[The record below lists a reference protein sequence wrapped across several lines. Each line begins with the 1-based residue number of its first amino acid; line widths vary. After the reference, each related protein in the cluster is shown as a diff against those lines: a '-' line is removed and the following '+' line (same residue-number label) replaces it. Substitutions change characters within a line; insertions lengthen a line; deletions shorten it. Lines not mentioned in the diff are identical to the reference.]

1 MQIKIYLHK
10 TTRYVILIMPLFL
23 VNLFTG
29 LKNIV
34 KQVGNLSFQIYN
46 IDNINL
52 HNIEINS
59 VLR

>member
-10 TTRYVILIMPLFL
+10 TTRYAILIMPLFL

-52 HNIEINS
+52 HNIKINS